1 VVDNP
6 RGDRHMHPR
15 PVHLDFPSFDGE
27 NPAAWT
33 YKVNQFFDYYNTP
46 LYQRV
51 RMASFHME
59 GEALVWFQD
68 ADEDGQFPTWAAF
81 TQALLVRFGHAYD
94 DPMESLVKLRQSSM
108 VGDYTARFESLSNRL
123 WGLSDKYKL
132 SCFLSGLKD
141 EIRLPLNTIIYIHS
155 VQNESLCM
163 YIVILLCIVY
173 KNPNI
178 FCFFFFFFFFLKK
191 IKNKKLAT
199 WHIDTWRT
207 YGHVPKLH
215 MSSWPRTL

>member
-1 VVDNP
+1 MVDNP

-81 TQALLVRFGHAYD
+81 TQALLVRFGPAYD
-94 DPMESLVKLRQSSM
+94 DPMESLVKLRQSST
-108 VGDYTARFESLSNRL
+108 VGDYTTSGSL
-123 WGLSDKYKL
+123 
-132 SCFLSGLKD
+132 
-141 EIRLPLNTIIYIHS
+141 
-155 VQNESLCM
+155 
-163 YIVILLCIVY
+163 
-173 KNPNI
+173 
-178 FCFFFFFFFFLKK
+178 
-191 IKNKKLAT
+191 
-199 WHIDTWRT
+199 
-207 YGHVPKLH
+207 
-215 MSSWPRTL
+215 